1 MEDSCKNPDDL
12 TVRDIFNNTKSML
25 EKMGA
30 SETCKKAA
38 DTWGKTNST
47 SFDAKVKNNTQVGY
61 GAASNDFEAGL
72 SGQDS
77 GTEFQ
82 NSMNESGCGTFV
94 AIGTNISSNIKKVQC
109 TISKAQNS
117 SETSIDSKNTVTI
130 KTKPLSE
137 YDSAEKSKLLKLA
150 LDPSTRP
157 KLADF
162 NDLLTGNETM
172 AEKIQLNNDI
182 VIPAQKQWT
191 KERQELVE
199 SIKIAYPSSD
209 INMKNTTIK
218 QVIGNKIK
226 IINSLTA
233 SESSA
238 LDFDQECKVAAES
251 SALENAT
258 KEISKAVAAQEIE
271 QKSGVNAGD
280 PNIRSA
286 TETNIQKNENV
297 TATSINA
304 KVQSIK
310 NSIKSSNEIV
320 IESSGAIN
328 MENVRF
334 DQSILNDVAVE
345 NIISSAIQAGIK
357 SATEFV
363 SDSSTI
369 QKVKTEQKGLD
380 DLVKAQ
386 GEANAAAISANKV
399 VLTAGGTSSGLGGLF
414 FLVFLFFAPPEWQ
427 DTIRWT
433 FIGFMALTVGI
444 IIMYWSM
451 IAATLKQN
459 IDPTNLTFEE
469 KEKLGLVKRPL
480 SYYNKLWK
488 KYGFTKELTYDDI
501 VELKLDD
508 VAVENIYQYI
518 NNNIFEQCLN
528 NNEDV
533 LQYCFTDGK
542 LPSLYLPKIRRKP
555 AIDLKKPVNGLTVSE
570 LRYMWEQGEAD
581 IVVKNAPTDY
591 SYLESYIAKWNSDKD
606 AYIKARKDNMVA
618 SYFPQT
624 YGDVVV
630 SMGNYVIDKIKAK
643 LPKDL
648 TTYDILLL
656 RKVEAFCDDSKT
668 VPDSRISEY
677 KKLPDINALI
687 DEMRLC

>member
-47 SFDAKVKNNTQVGY
+47 SFDMRVKNSTQVGY

-72 SGQDS
+72 SGQNS

-130 KTKPLSE
+130 KTLEPTE
-137 YDSAEKSKLLKLA
+137 FEIAEKSKLLKLA
-150 LDPSTRP
+150 LDPSTKP

-162 NDLLTGNETM
+162 KDLLTGNETM
-172 AEKIQLNNDI
+172 EEKIQLNKEI
-182 VIPAQKQWT
+182 VTPAQEQWT
-191 KERQELVE
+191 KERQKLVE

-238 LDFDQECKVAAES
+238 L
-251 SALENAT
+251 ENAT
-258 KEISKAVAAQEIE
+258 KEISKAVAGQEIE

-280 PNIRSA
+280 PNVRSA

-310 NSIKSSNEIV
+310 NSIKSSNEIL
-320 IESSGAIN
+320 IESSGSIN
-328 MENVRF
+328 MDNVRF

-363 SDSSTI
+363 SDSSAI

-399 VLTAGGTSSGLGGLF
+399 VLTGGSSSGLGC
-414 FLVFLFFAPPEWQ
+414 LVLLAFLFFAPPEYQKIIKWGLA
-427 DTIRWT
+427 I
-433 FIGFMALTVGI
+433 FMGLTVVI

-488 KYGFTKELTYDDI
+488 KYGFTKEITYDD
-501 VELKLDD
+501 VVQLKLDD

-518 NNNIFEQCLN
+518 NNNIYEQCLN
-528 NNEDV
+528 NNEDI

-555 AIDLKKPVNGLTVSE
+555 AIDLKKPANGLTVSE

-581 IVVKNAPTDY
+581 IIVKNAPTDN
-591 SYLESYIAKWNSDKD
+591 SYLESYITKWNSDKD
-606 AYIKARKDNMVA
+606 AYIKARKDNTMA

-630 SMGNYVIDKIKAK
+630 SMGAHVIDKIKAK

-648 TTYDILLL
+648 TKYDILLL
-656 RKVEAFCDDSKT
+656 RKVEALCDDSKDIT
-668 VPDSRISEY
+668 NSKISEY
-677 KKLPDINALI
+677 KKLPDINGVIESMKA
-687 DEMRLC
+687 C